1 MGKDKNR
8 TLTPE
13 EKKLWALI
21 TKDAAPIHSA
31 TVEKEIPPPT
41 QKMDTPVRRAENAS
55 TRNVA
60 LSSLSVGEYAGVD
73 RNTAERFRKGE
84 SAIDATLDLHGM
96 TAARAH
102 TALERFIQSYY
113 AQGSRRL
120 LVITGKGKNDT
131 PGILR
136 QSLPQWLNTE
146 ILRPMILAIDTAKP
160 KHGGSGAYYVLLK
173 RKR

>member
-13 EKKLWALI
+13 EKKLWELV
-21 TKDAAPIHSA
+21 TKDAQPIVTVKTEKQTLPLVPEKRGVAPVKHGGA
-31 TVEKEIPPPT
+31 PG
-41 QKMDTPVRRAENAS
+41 
-55 TRNVA
+55 A
-60 LSSLSVGEYAGVD
+60 LAVGEYAGVD

-84 SAIDATLDLHGM
+84 SSIDATLDLHGM

-102 TALERFIQSYY
+102 TALERFIQSHY

-120 LVITGKGKNDT
+120 LVITGKGKES

-146 ILRPMILAIDTAKP
+146 ILRPMILAIDIAKP